1 MLRRQ
6 KKKKEQFLGMMIE
19 GLPDNHTQKAIDDL
33 IAKWQKKLKELD
45 QINSG
50 VPKAEI
56 KAERY
61 EEKLNDL
68 REKVM
73 LKMIEQ
79 EGFEL
84 GIAKVDVLALEK

>member
-1 MLRRQ
+1 
-6 KKKKEQFLGMMIE
+6 MIE

-61 EEKLNDL
+61 EQKNW
-68 REKVM
+68 
-73 LKMIEQ
+73 MIY
-79 EGFEL
+79 
-84 GIAKVDVLALEK
+84 AKKWCWKW

>member
-1 MLRRQ
+1 
-6 KKKKEQFLGMMIE
+6 MIE

-50 VPKAEI
+50 VPKADI

-61 EEKLNDL
+61 EEKNW
-68 REKVM
+68 
-73 LKMIEQ
+73 MIY
-79 EGFEL
+79 
-84 GIAKVDVLALEK
+84 AKKWCWKW